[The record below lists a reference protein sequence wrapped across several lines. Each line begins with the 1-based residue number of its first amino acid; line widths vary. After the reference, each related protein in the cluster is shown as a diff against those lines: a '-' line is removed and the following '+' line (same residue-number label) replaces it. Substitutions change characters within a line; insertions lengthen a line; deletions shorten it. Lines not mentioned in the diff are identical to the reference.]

1 LTSLYLLSAPLGD
14 ASRGALVFAGDLLVF
29 KDVAALHELCG
40 VTEELIAD
48 QLGAAREDEIVR
60 VEELQQR
67 FRNDERATRL
77 FAAAL
82 ASVGVDVER
91 SYWDRLHL
99 RVQPVQSRMAGR
111 DSGTLGV
118 HRDTW
123 ASNVYAQT
131 NWWTPIRPLS
141 AERTIAIYPGYWER
155 SVANTSADWDLDVL
169 RAQARGELGSP
180 RMPLVPEPSERVD
193 RSSELRIV
201 PEPGDLLC
209 FSGAHLH
216 ASVPNT
222 SPEPRFSVEVRTV
235 LLDDILGRRAAPNL
249 DGEAPH
255 VPLEWFRRITDG
267 APLPAGHTTR

>member
-1 LTSLYLLSAPLGD
+1 MTSLYLLSAPLGD
-14 ASRGALVFAGDLLVF
+14 ESRGALVFAGDLLVF
-29 KDVAALHELCG
+29 KDVVALHELCG
-40 VTEELIAD
+40 VAEELIAD
-48 QLGAAREDEIVR
+48 ELGPERADETVR
-60 VEELQQR
+60 AEELQQR
-67 FRNDERATRL
+67 FRNDERTTRL

-82 ASVGVDVER
+82 ASVGVDLER

-99 RVQPVQSRMAGR
+99 RVQPAQDHVAGR
-111 DSGTLGV
+111 GPGTLGV

-141 AERTIAIYPGYWER
+141 EERTIAIYPGYWEQPI
-155 SVANTSADWDLDVL
+155 SNSSADWDLEVV
-169 RAQARGELGSP
+169 RAQARGELRSP

-216 ASVPNT
+216 ASIPNT
-222 SPEPRFSVEVRTV
+222 SRETRFSVEVRTV

-249 DGEAPH
+249 DGKAPH
-255 VPLEWFRRITDG
+255 VPIEWFRRITDA
-267 APLPAGHTTR
+267 APFPGELR